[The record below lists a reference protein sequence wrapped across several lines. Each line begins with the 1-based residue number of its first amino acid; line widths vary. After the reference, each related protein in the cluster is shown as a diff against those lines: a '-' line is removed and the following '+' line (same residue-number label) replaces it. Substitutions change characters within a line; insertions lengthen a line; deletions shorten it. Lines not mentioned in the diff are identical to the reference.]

1 MKFLRIGIFALVVF
15 GIAAHGAVED
25 WAYAVLETGA
35 GLLFVAWA
43 VQEYFTNREIVLS
56 PLLPPLLALSLLALG
71 QFVFRGT
78 VSEYHTRVELQLL
91 LAYAILLF
99 LASQAFRTA
108 EEWRSFVWFVMS
120 LGFLVAVFGILQHL
134 TFNGKLYWFREMRYG
149 GVPFGPYVNRN
160 HFAGFAELVIPIALV
175 PLVLGKVRRERL
187 FAVAILTLLPIVAIF
202 LSASRGGIL
211 SFTAELGV
219 LALLMIVRR
228 TGGRHVLAGGIV
240 LLLAFLLVSW
250 LGVRQIL
257 ERFSAMQ
264 SLEVT
269 LGKRASMRQD
279 TWHIFREHPWAG
291 TGLGTLPIVFP
302 AYETLYDGK
311 IVNHAHNDYLEILAD
326 TGLAGAA
333 CCAWFLG
340 VLFFASLKQLLMTD
354 NSFAAALHLSGIV
367 ACCGFLVHSLVDF
380 NLHIPGNAL
389 LFFLVALLS
398 TAPMPQ
404 NPSKRR
410 SRSNREAQE
419 NISLISA

>member
-1 MKFLRIGIFALVVF
+1 MKLLRMGIFALVVF
-15 GIAAHGAVED
+15 GIAAHGAVEA

-56 PLLPPLLALSLLALG
+56 PLLPPLLALSLLAFG
-71 QFVFRGT
+71 QLVFRGT
-78 VSEYHTRVELQLL
+78 VSEFHTRVELQLL
-91 LAYAILLF
+91 VAHAILLF

-108 EEWRSFVWFVMS
+108 EDWRSFVWFVMS

-134 TFNGKLYWFREMRYG
+134 TFNGRLYWFREMRYG
-149 GVPFGPYVNRN
+149 GIPFGPYVNRN

-187 FAVAILTLLPIVAIF
+187 FAVAICALLPIGALF
-202 LSASRGGIL
+202 LCASRAGIV
-211 SFTAELGV
+211 SFVVEMAFLFV
-219 LALLMIVRR
+219 LLAVRR
-228 TGGRHVLAGGIV
+228 IRSKYVLVGGMV

-257 ERFSAMQ
+257 ERFSSMQ

-269 LGKRASMRQD
+269 VGKRASMRQD
-279 TWHIFREHPWAG
+279 TWHIFRAHPWTG
-291 TGLGTLPIVFP
+291 TGLGTLPVVFP

-311 IVNHAHNDYLEILAD
+311 IVNHAHNDYLEMLAD
-326 TGLAGAA
+326 TGVLGGL
-333 CCAWFLG
+333 CCASFLG
-340 VLFFASLKQLLMTD
+340 VLFVVSLKQLLVTD
-354 NSFAAALHLSGIV
+354 NSFAAALHLSGLV

-380 NLHIPGNAL
+380 NLHMPANAL
-389 LFFLVALLS
+389 LFFLMTLLA
-398 TAPMPQ
+398 TAQIPR
-404 NPSKRR
+404 SAAKRR
-410 SRSNREAQE
+410 SRASDEAHE